1 MVYKLGKVYIQ
12 GVSIKKSVVT
22 VSKSIGKALV
32 GNNYIPLNINTLGVS
47 KPSRLLFILNSIRR
61 SYSKALK
68 FMQGGG

>member
-47 KPSRLLFILNSIRR
+47 KPSRLLFILNNIRR